1 MTVTRYPLQLPS
13 GESRCVIQFH
23 FTRWPDFGAPS
34 NPYDMLHFVRLVR
47 AHTSEDHGPLV
58 VHCRWVGGAK
68 ELLQVGG
75 RGLGGLA
82 VLWPLV
88 SLQCWSWALWNIH
101 CHRHSP
107 AAHQGPR
114 LHQCQGH
121 PLPPKG
127 PTHENGPV
135 CGQWWVGV
143 YHSLRVLH
151 RHPLPAHRINTSSST
166 LPFWRRAS
174 LETPSSRAPSWGC
187 TCSGWR
193 GRGHLGQSSPSSLGL
208 GGTWDGRV
216 M

>member
-1 MTVTRYPLQLPS
+1 MGGR
-13 GESRCVIQFH
+13 GR
-23 FTRWPDFGAPS
+23 GAP
-34 NPYDMLHFVRLVR
+34 
-47 AHTSEDHGPLV
+47 AGGWEGPRSS
-58 VHCRWVGGAK
+58 CRWVGGAK

-193 GRGHLGQSSPSSLGL
+193 GRRHLGQSSPSSLGL